1 MSYFVA
7 GESDG
12 MGDSGG
18 MSILMWEE
26 NGEIKVEH
34 DSKPR
39 VGVCVRVGST
49 YARTMQYQDWWQT
62 SYIKEIL
69 EEEENRVKFRT
80 KNSIYEWKI
89 I

>member
-1 MSYFVA
+1 MSFFLKR
-7 GESDG
+7 ESDG

>member
-1 MSYFVA
+1 MSFYLKR
-7 GESDG
+7 ESDG

-18 MSILMWEE
+18 MSILIWEE
-26 NGEIKVEH
+26 NGEIKIED

-62 SYIKEIL
+62 SYIEEIL